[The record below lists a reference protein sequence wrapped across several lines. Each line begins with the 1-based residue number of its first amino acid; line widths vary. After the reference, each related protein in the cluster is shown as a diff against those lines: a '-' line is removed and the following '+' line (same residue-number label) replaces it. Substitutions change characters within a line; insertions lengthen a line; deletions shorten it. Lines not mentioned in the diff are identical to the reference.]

1 MGTFKTKYTN
11 SMGGHPKA
19 GVYNKPPGGQTA
31 KEILEEAS
39 KRKLLEEIDA
49 IHKRTNLIEIDINGK
64 TYRGTLEQVIE
75 FITKEYTQ

>member
-31 KEILEEAS
+31 KEILEEA
-39 KRKLLEEIDA
+39 KKFA
-49 IHKRTNLIEIDINGK
+49 IHKPKLIEIDINGK

-75 FITKEYTQ
+75 FITKEYNQ